1 MRWIAVVAMCM
12 AVSACAVASKTYGP
26 NGQPAYVVNC
36 SGAALNWGMCQ
47 QKAGDICQSSGYK
60 ILAING
66 QTTPTVIANPEG
78 LFAIPMV
85 NRTMEISCNA
95 PSP

>member
-1 MRWIAVVAMCM
+1 MRWIAIAGLCLS
-12 AVSACAVASKTYGP
+12 VSACAVASKTYGP
-26 NGQPAYVVNC
+26 NGQQAYVVNC

-47 QKAGDICQSSGYK
+47 QKAGDICKSAGYK

-66 QTTPTVIANPEG
+66 DTTPTMVANPQA
-78 LFAIPMV
+78 LFAIPVV

-95 PSP
+95 PAQ